1 MVCVLD
7 TNPLIYFIAR
17 SAQLD
22 VIERIESAIRAGA
35 RFSVVTR
42 IEILSWREHTA
53 DSRLKAA
60 ALLNQLVE
68 IPLSQSIVDRTI
80 ELRSMVSIKLPDAI
94 IAASALVENLPLMT
108 RNTGDFTRIPGLV
121 LIDPFGA

>member
-1 MVCVLD
+1 MICVLD
-7 TNPLIYFIAR
+7 TNPLIYYIDG

-22 VIERIESAIRAGA
+22 IIERIESAIRAGA

-53 DSRLKAA
+53 ASRLKTAE
-60 ALLNQLVE
+60 LLNQLVE
-68 IPLSQSIVDRTI
+68 VPLTQSIVDRTI

-108 RNTGDFTRIPGLV
+108 RDTGAFKRIPGLV
-121 LIDPFGA
+121 LIDPFAT

>member
-1 MVCVLD
+1 MICVLD
-7 TNPLIYFIAR
+7 TNPLIYFIDG
-17 SAQLD
+17 SAQPD

-68 IPLSQSIVDRTI
+68 IPLTQSIVDRTI

-121 LIDPFGA
+121 LIDPFAA